1 MLRRLLL
8 VALAAVAKE
17 TDFYKLLKIDK
28 NFNEKQLKS
37 AYREAAKRYHPDK
50 NPGDEKAAKKFALVA
65 EAYDVLSDP
74 KKRRRYDQVGRTD
87 AAGKPTGNK
96 QARGNPFHGFGG
108 RQQRRPPKPNF
119 RKPPP
124 RRPPPPPPPPKP
136 KVPKEVAYAQRRV
149 HRVATTSQLR
159 KIALDPDTGALR
171 RHLVHAFY
179 VSGACEDRL
188 DRELRFPHPFVDAEL
203 SDAAGAGRWDA
214 HVVFA
219 KTDLDP
225 KSLAHDEASKL
236 AAKLGGDAAAKHDDH
251 CPTFVAVKR
260 GASLRAKDAEVKVF
274 RKRTFKAFETWVYD
288 VVKTRVTFENRHPAE
303 TMHVYWHG
311 APRDGVPWGKLAAR
325 VPPLAKV
332 STETYPT
339 HAFSAFLAA
348 AHADAAPDDVDGRS
362 FALWGGAAVATHVV
376 TAEPDAAVVLR
387 APKCADL
394 HVSCRRAACGGGGQI
409 RARCARTCGVCAGE
423 L

>member
-28 NFNEKQLKS
+28 SFNEKQLKS
-37 AYREAAKRYHPDK
+37 AYREAAKKYHPDK

-74 KKRRRYDQVGRTD
+74 KKRRRYDQ
-87 AAGKPTGNK
+87 
-96 QARGNPFHGFGG
+96 
-108 RQQRRPPKPNF
+108 QRRPPKPNF

-124 RRPPPPPPPPKP
+124 RRPPPPPPPQKP

-159 KIALDPDTGALR
+159 KIALDSDTGALR

-203 SDAAGAGRWDA
+203 SDASGAGRWDA

-236 AAKLGGDAAAKHDDH
+236 AAKLGGDAAAKDDDH

-274 RKRTFKAFETWVYD
+274 RKRTFKAFETWVYEI
-288 VVKTRVTFENRHPAE
+288 VKTRVTFENRHPAE

-311 APRDGVPWGKLAAR
+311 ALRDGVPWGKLAAR

-348 AHADAAPDDVDGRS
+348 AHADAAPDDVDGKS
-362 FALWGGAAVATHVV
+362 ALWGGAPSRTPSPPSPTPPWCCARR
-376 TAEPDAAVVLR
+376 R
-387 APKCADL
+387 ARTRT
-394 HVSCRRAACGGGGQI
+394 SCRRAACGGGGQI
-409 RARCARTCGVCAGE
+409 RARCARTCGLCAGE

>member
-1 MLRRLLL
+1 MHRVRLQQMGKLEIRGDRAARAEFLFEEYEPRCYLFIVYEILRRIFLTGVLSMFRAGTISQIAIGLLATITEL
-8 VALAAVAKE
+8 VLVFFYALMVFAMAHVGQRDAAFASDAFTYILIVLMSSTFAAALAMVVLGQLGKQDRQDLFESLSKSVTSSFGALAA
-17 TDFYKLLKIDK
+17 
-28 NFNEKQLKS
+28 
-37 AYREAAKRYHPDK
+37 P
-50 NPGDEKAAKKFALVA
+50 KAAAGA
-65 EAYDVLSDP
+65 SGAAGGGG
-74 KKRRRYDQVGRTD
+74 RRPDDAVRTD
-87 AAGKPTGNK
+87 AADAPPGRP
-96 QARGNPFHGFGG
+96 RGFGV
-108 RQQRRPPKPNF
+108 RPCLGGVVAREGN
-119 RKPPP
+119 
-124 RRPPPPPPPPKP
+124 KP

-159 KIALDPDTGALR
+159 KIALDSDTGALR

-203 SDAAGAGRWDA
+203 SDASGAGRWDA

-236 AAKLGGDAAAKHDDH
+236 AAKLGGDAAAKDDDH

-274 RKRTFKAFETWVYD
+274 RKRTFKAFETWVYEI
-288 VVKTRVTFENRHPAE
+288 VKTRVTFENRHPAE

-311 APRDGVPWGKLAAR
+311 ALRDGVPWGKLAAR
-325 VPPLAKV
+325 
-332 STETYPT
+332 
-339 HAFSAFLAA
+339 AA
-348 AHADAAPDDVDGRS
+348 AREGSKKPD
-362 FALWGGAAVATHVV
+362 
-376 TAEPDAAVVLR
+376 P
-387 APKCADL
+387 
-394 HVSCRRAACGGGGQI
+394 
-409 RARCARTCGVCAGE
+409 ARCARTCGVCAGE